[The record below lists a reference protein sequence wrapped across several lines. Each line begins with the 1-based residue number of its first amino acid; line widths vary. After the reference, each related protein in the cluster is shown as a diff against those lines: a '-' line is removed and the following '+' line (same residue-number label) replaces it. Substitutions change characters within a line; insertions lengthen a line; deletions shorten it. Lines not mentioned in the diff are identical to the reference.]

1 MATRPI
7 YYDGGKSEDP
17 VKSPPEVVCDIEGYV
32 FDPILGYCVD
42 PWQSPPIG
50 IVPTDLPCP
59 VGYTRDIYGAC
70 VPIVADDPPI
80 YLGPP
85 VSTPVCL
92 PGAVYDPVRGLCV
105 TDTTPVD
112 IVPVYVDPVDTSDP
126 PGVGDPIQT
135 VVPTGTNTNPA
146 TTTPGIFDSLYDANG
161 KIFGFEPM
169 YVGIAA
175 VAVVFLLFSGGGKR

>member
-7 YYDGGKSEDP
+7 YYDGGKGEDP
-17 VKSPPEVVCDIEGYV
+17 VKLPPEEIYCPDGYELDGSGFCV
-32 FDPILGYCVD
+32 PVLDPIVVD
-42 PWQSPPIG
+42 P
-50 IVPTDLPCP
+50 VVL
-59 VGYTRDIYGAC
+59 V
-70 VPIVADDPPI
+70 DPPI
-80 YLGPP
+80 LPIFPP
-85 VSTPVCL
+85 QTCL
-92 PGAVYDPVRGLCV
+92 PGAVWDPLRGMCV

-112 IVPVYVDPVDTSDP
+112 IGPVYVDDPVDTSDP

-146 TTTPGIFDSLYDANG
+146 TTTPGIFDSLYDADG
-161 KIFGFEPM
+161 KIFGIEPM

>member
-17 VKSPPEVVCDIEGYV
+17 VKSPPEEFFCPDGYE
-32 FDPILGYCVD
+32 FDGF
-42 PWQSPPIG
+42 
-50 IVPTDLPCP
+50 
-59 VGYTRDIYGAC
+59 GAC
-70 VPIVADDPPI
+70 VPIVVDPVVLVDPPI
-80 YLGPP
+80 LPIFPP
-85 VSTPVCL
+85 QTCL
-92 PGAVYDPVRGLCV
+92 PGAVWDPLRGMCV

-112 IVPVYVDPVDTSDP
+112 IGPIYIEDPVDTSDP

-135 VVPTGTNTNPA
+135 VVPTGTNTNP
-146 TTTPGIFDSLYDANG
+146 TTNTPGILDSLYDANG
-161 KIFGFEPM
+161 KIFGIEPM